1 VKPAAVLA
9 ALFACAAAA
18 AFGWWAGARR
28 VEQRFE
34 RIVEAHTK
42 ALTLGSIAPAE
53 QRATIAKAYSDP
65 ASAERSLER
74 IAWEPPKSPAPF
86 VGYAPTPGE
95 HANAR
100 HNSLGWRDARE
111 LARPKPEGVVRVF
124 LTGGSTAYGVGAPS
138 QETTVGALLEKQLN
152 AELGAR
158 DGRRYEVFTTAAP
171 AWASTHER
179 IQIENLLSAAQADVI
194 VALTGVND
202 VHWGWRGADVMWMR
216 SYAEEYFKLLHEA
229 ALEAAGAPAEVDL
242 VRVSPEL
249 EPVPP
254 GDVGQR
260 FERNQ
265 RSAWYAAA
273 TGGATYV
280 VALQPCLAVT
290 KSSRKAPAPGDESYF
305 VACFDELRLR
315 LERIELQQWKFV
327 DLTRLFDA
335 DFGREHVYI
344 DSYHFGD
351 KGNERLARALFDALH
366 DLLAPAGGEQ
376 K

>member
-1 VKPAAVLA
+1 VKPASAFA

-18 AFGWWAGARR
+18 ALGWWAGARR

-42 ALTLGSIAPAE
+42 ALTLGSIAPAA
-53 QRATIAKAYSDP
+53 QREAIAKAYSEP
-65 ASAERSLER
+65 ASAERSLDR

-100 HNSLGWRDARE
+100 HNSLGWRVARE
-111 LARPKPEGVVRVF
+111 LVRPKPAGVVRVF

-138 QETTVGALLEKQLN
+138 QDATIGALLETQLN
-152 AELGAR
+152 TELGAR
-158 DGRRYEVFTTAAP
+158 DGKRYEVFTTGAP

-179 IQIENLLSAAQADVI
+179 IQVENLLSDAEADVI
-194 VALTGVND
+194 IALTGVND

-216 SYAEEYFKLLHEA
+216 SYAEEYFKLLHDA
-229 ALEAAGAPAEVDL
+229 ALEAAGATAEIDL
-242 VRVSPEL
+242 VRISPE
-249 EPVPP
+249 PVSP
-254 GDVGQR
+254 GDVGYR

-290 KSSRKAPAPGDESYF
+290 KSARKAPADGDESYF

-315 LERIELQQWKFV
+315 LQRTQLQQWKFV

-351 KGNERLARALFDALH
+351 KGNRRIADALFDALQE
-366 DLLAPAGGEQ
+366 LLAPAAGER